1 MPQPKSRV
9 TRSRRGMRRSHDAL
23 SAPTVHTCE
32 TTGELTRPHRAH
44 KSSDGSYYFKGQQI
58 SPARFKVEDSKDAKD
73 A

>member
-23 SAPTVHTCE
+23 TAPTVHTCE
-32 TTGELTRPHRAH
+32 ATGELKRPHRAH
-44 KSSDGSYYFKGQQI
+44 KSADGSYYFKGKQI
-58 SPARFKVEDSKDAKD
+58 SAAKFKVDASTE